1 MFFFAVRPR
10 LYALS
15 STMLKIGLTGGIA
28 SGKST
33 VSEMLKGK
41 GCTVIDAD
49 RVAHDLIRKGNPGYA
64 PVVEAFGP
72 QMLDSAGEIDRKKL
86 GAVVFEDP
94 LLLETLNRILHPE
107 VIRQIVT
114 AWDTIH
120 AEQPRAK
127 LLVDASLMIE
137 SGFYKCFQYLVVVT
151 CALQQQIDRL
161 MARQGLSEQQARQR
175 ISIQIPLE
183 EKVRLANYV
192 IDNSGSLDSTKAQVD
207 NLFDELNSSLWTM

>member
-1 MFFFAVRPR
+1 
-10 LYALS
+10 
-15 STMLKIGLTGGIA
+15 MLKVGLTGGIA

-33 VSEMLKGK
+33 VSEMLKDK

-49 RVAHDLIRKGNPGYA
+49 KVAHDLILKGNPGYA
-64 PVVEAFGP
+64 PVVKAFGT

-86 GAVVFEDP
+86 GALVFEDP

-127 LLVDASLMIE
+127 VVVDASLMIE
-137 SGFYKCFQYLVVVT
+137 SGFYKRFQYLVVVT
-151 CALQQQIDRL
+151 CAQQQQIERL
-161 MARQGLSEQQARQR
+161 MTRRGLSEQQARKR
-175 ISIQIPLE
+175 ISMQIPLE
-183 EKVRLANYV
+183 QKVRLANYV
-192 IDNSGSLDSTKAQVD
+192 IDNSGCLDSTRAQVD